1 MDEDLD
7 KKTIIFDDP
16 ISSFDRERK
25 RKTSHLLLDIECNGK
40 KPEQVFI
47 LTHQEDFLKDLARD
61 LDSFG
66 ERYTTLRVEPGSLE
80 LVADVKKE
88 FPDDEILSRLDKLK
102 KLIGQESIN
111 NDFSK
116 DCRIV
121 LENIMKRKY
130 YSKLSEIIKSNPRA
144 SIRRFVDEIYPN
156 DEQTYK
162 DFVRLCNDLQ
172 VPLHDNSIPAPSA
185 GDKKSILQDFFKILE
200 KI

>member
-1 MDEDLD
+1 
-7 KKTIIFDDP
+7 
-16 ISSFDRERK
+16 
-25 RKTSHLLLDIECNGK
+25 
-40 KPEQVFI
+40 
-47 LTHQEDFLKDLARD
+47 
-61 LDSFG
+61 
-66 ERYTTLRVEPGSLE
+66 
-80 LVADVKKE
+80 
-88 FPDDEILSRLDKLK
+88 
-102 KLIGQESIN
+102 
-111 NDFSK
+111 
-116 DCRIV
+116 
-121 LENIMKRKY
+121 MKRKY